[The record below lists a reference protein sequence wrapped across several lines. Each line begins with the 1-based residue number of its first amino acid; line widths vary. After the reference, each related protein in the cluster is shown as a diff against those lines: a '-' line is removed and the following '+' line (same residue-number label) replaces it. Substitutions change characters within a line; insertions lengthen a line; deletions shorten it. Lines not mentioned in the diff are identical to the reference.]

1 MRKII
6 TILLAVF
13 AATAA
18 ANAAGAQVRIQ
29 APAMNPYVM
38 VPKVQKVPR
47 QPRIQPVIPKKVV
60 IPPSIALKNAM
71 KMNPGS
77 QALGVKLKNQTYIVR
92 LKQGNKVTQL
102 GVNSV
107 TGAVTRLP

>member
-6 TILLAVF
+6 IILLAVF
-13 AATAA
+13 TAA
-18 ANAAGAQVRIQ
+18 AAAGTAGAQVRVQ
-29 APAMNPYVM
+29 APTPYVM

-47 QPRIQPVIPKKVV
+47 QPKIQPVIPKKVV

-71 KMNPGS
+71 KINPG
-77 QALGVKLKNQTYIVR
+77 AKPLGVKLKNQTYIVR
-92 LKQGNKVTQL
+92 LKQGGKITQL

-107 TGAVTRLP
+107 TGAISPLP

>member
-6 TILLAVF
+6 TVLLAVF
-13 AATAA
+13 TVTAA
-18 ANAAGAQVRIQ
+18 ADAAAAQVRVQ
-29 APAMNPYVM
+29 APTPYVM
-38 VPKVQKVPR
+38 VPRAQKVPR
-47 QPRIQPVIPKKVV
+47 QPRINPVLPKKVV

-92 LKQGNKVTQL
+92 LKQGGKITQL
-102 GVNSV
+102 GVSSV
-107 TGAVTRLP
+107 TGAVTPLP